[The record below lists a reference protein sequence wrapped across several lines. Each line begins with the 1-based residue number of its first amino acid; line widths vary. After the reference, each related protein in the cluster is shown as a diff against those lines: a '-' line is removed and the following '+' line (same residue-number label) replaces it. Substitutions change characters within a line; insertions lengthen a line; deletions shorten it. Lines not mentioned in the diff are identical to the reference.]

1 MALFIFRKG
10 GGSLIAESVIDL
22 QVEAF
27 NRGDADAFAA
37 TYAPDAIVRMVMSDD
52 PPLVGRGAIRDHYAA
67 MFAALPNLTATV
79 EERLV
84 VGHLITD
91 HERISDLGV
100 RALVTYEVEESLIR
114 RAWLF
119 GPLPA

>member
-1 MALFIFRKG
+1 MSAK
-10 GGSLIAESVIDL
+10 SLIDL

-37 TYAPDAIVRMVMSDD
+37 TYAPDAVVRMVMSDD
-52 PPLVGRGAIRDHYAA
+52 PPLLGREAIRDHYAA
-67 MFAALPNLTATV
+67 MFAALPNLTVTV

-84 VGHLITD
+84 VGQLITD
-91 HERISDLGV
+91 HESTPNLGV
-100 RALVTYEVEESLIR
+100 RAVVTYEVAEDFIR

-119 GPLPA
+119 GPMPL